1 MQILHPFEGSV
12 HQYAA
17 AIADVDRSRPDHCP
31 QCAAAQPLRGHG
43 CYCRTLVDRDF
54 DGVIRVRRYLC
65 LICKRTLSLLPAFAL
80 PWWRFSITVIA
91 RFLVARLLQQRTLV
105 AAACA
110 AGQPTMPY
118 QRGQVWLRRF
128 RTQAPR
134 LRLALASLVRPTPAA
149 DVVTGTLTG
158 LEAIGWI
165 PAHRFLFG
173 ELRAHLLGWPASLA
187 PQGRPVTVD
196 PTPLVR

>member
-17 AIADVDRSRPDHCP
+17 AIADVDRYRPDHCP

-43 CYCRTLVDRDF
+43 CYRRTLVDRGF
-54 DGVIRVRRYLC
+54 DGIIRVRRYLC
-65 LICKRTLSLLPAFAL
+65 CYCKRTVSLLPVFAL
-80 PWWRFSITVIA
+80 PWLRFGLTVIA
-91 RFLVARLLQQRTLV
+91 LFLRARLLQQLTLV
-105 AAACA
+105 AAAQA

-118 QRGQVWLRRF
+118 QRGQAWIRRF
-128 RTQAPR
+128 RRQAR
-134 LRLALASLVRPTPAA
+134 TLGLALAALVRPQPTA
-149 DVVTGTLTG
+149 DGVTGALAG
-158 LEAIGWI
+158 LEAVGWI

-187 PQGRPVTVD
+187 PQGRRVMLD
-196 PTPLVR
+196 PAPLVP

>member
-110 AGQPTMPY
+110 AGQPTKPY
-118 QRGQVWLRRF
+118 QRGQGWVRRLQ
-128 RTQAPR
+128 TQASTLGR
-134 LRLALASLVRPTPAA
+134 ALAPLIRPQVAA
-149 DVVTGTLTG
+149 DAVAGALAA
-158 LEAIGWI
+158 LEGVGWI
-165 PAHRFLFG
+165 PAHRFLLG
-173 ELRAHLLGWPASLA
+173 ELRAHLLGWPVSLA
-187 PQGRPVTVD
+187 PQGRRVTIA
-196 PTPLVR
+196 PAPRGG